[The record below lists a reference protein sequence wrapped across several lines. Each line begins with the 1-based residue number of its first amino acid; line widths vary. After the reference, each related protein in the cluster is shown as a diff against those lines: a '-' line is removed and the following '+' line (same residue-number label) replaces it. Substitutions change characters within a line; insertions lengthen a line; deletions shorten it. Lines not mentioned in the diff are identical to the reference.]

1 MSTPVYEEEQPII
14 EENEVEEEQ
23 PIIEESEVEEE
34 QPIIEENEVEEKAN
48 VEEEVKEEKTED
60 NTNFVRDLFLNIS
73 DSSKLLDKSPIDILL
88 SPTGKAYN
96 TILYILSGL
105 ELDKDL
111 DEFVTA
117 WITLFQPYIE
127 IYLNTTIEEIKE
139 DLDKSY
145 EEDPEEYE
153 DEIPVYKSIISSLRK
168 PVDAIEKNTDIQD
181 LDIVKQ
187 FTKSLHDKLDTLD
200 DAFAGFEKSK
210 TGGKP
215 KRKTRKSRKSK
226 RKSRKS
232 KK

>member
-1 MSTPVYEEEQPII
+1 MSTPVYEEEQ
-14 EENEVEEEQ
+14 EQ
-23 PIIEESEVEEE
+23 PIIEENEVEEE

-48 VEEEVKEEKTED
+48 VEESEVEEKANVEEEEVKEEKTED

-96 TILYILSGL
+96 TILYILSNSKL
-105 ELDKDL
+105 NKDL
-111 DEFVTA
+111 DELVTA

-127 IYLNTTIEEIKE
+127 IYLNTTIEKIKE
-139 DLDKSY
+139 DLEKSY
-145 EEDPEEYE
+145 KEYKYK
-153 DEIPVYKSIISSLRK
+153 IPVYESIISSLRK

>member
-1 MSTPVYEEEQPII
+1 MSTPVYEEEQ
-14 EENEVEEEQ
+14 EQ
-23 PIIEESEVEEE
+23 PIIEENEVEEE

-48 VEEEVKEEKTED
+48 VEEEEEVKEEKTED

-96 TILYILSGL
+96 TILYILSNSKL
-105 ELDKDL
+105 NKDL

-127 IYLNTTIEEIKE
+127 IYLNTTIEKIKE
-139 DLDKSY
+139 DLEKSY
-145 EEDPEEYE
+145 EEDPEEYKYK
-153 DEIPVYKSIISSLRK
+153 IPVYKSIISSLRK

-210 TGGKP
+210 KGGKP